1 MLIQALFTRGGQP
14 IPMRVDKFDY
24 LFTENHTG
32 DFVCNVISD
41 DHAQHM
47 LSTGNFKAYVAPTRE
62 ELQKREQSKLKEDSN
77 IQTKANGKKG
87 VK

>member
-1 MLIQALFTRGGQP
+1 MLMQALFTRGGQP

-47 LSTGNFKAYVAPTRE
+47 LSTGNFKEYVPPTRE
-62 ELQKREQSKLKEDSN
+62 ELQEREQVRLKEKSN
-77 IQTKANGKKG
+77 IQTNPKAKIKGK
-87 VK
+87 